1 MSNYSTDFQKGLE
14 DTQAK
19 KAEFEQDRDRDRINA
34 DAKAKIIQRKDAL
47 AKQYKSI
54 NAKWWAIIIVTLII
68 AVVFISLAVVY
79 DKWIAMSLFIVL
91 GVGYHFSDKQNI
103 TMRQLKRDIDGCDAD
118 LKYKTYVV

>member
-1 MSNYSTDFQKGLE
+1 MSNYSTDFQKGLD

-19 KAEFEQDRDRDRINA
+19 RAEFEQDRDRDRTNA
-34 DAKAKIIQRKDAL
+34 EAKAKIIQRKDAFM
-47 AKQYKSI
+47 KQYKSVH
-54 NAKWWAIIIVTLII
+54 AKWWAIIIVMLIFTAI
-68 AVVFISLAVVY
+68 FISLSVVY
-79 DKWIAMSLFIVL
+79 NKWIAMSLFIVL